1 MEQQLRGTSFRD
13 RISQSRVCSPALA
26 GPGLIPGVLTAAR
39 LRASAEKDCKC
50 SCRKKAYPSRHWGL
64 PPRDKDT

>member
-1 MEQQLRGTSFRD
+1 MEQQLRGTSFRG
-13 RISQSRVCSPALA
+13 RISQSRACSPALA
-26 GPGLIPGVLTAAR
+26 GPGLTAAR